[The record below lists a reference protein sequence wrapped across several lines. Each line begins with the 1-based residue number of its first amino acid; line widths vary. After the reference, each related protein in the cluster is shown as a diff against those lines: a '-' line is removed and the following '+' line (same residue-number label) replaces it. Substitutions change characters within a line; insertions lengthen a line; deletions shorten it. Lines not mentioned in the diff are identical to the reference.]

1 MDCRMTVRIT
11 DCFVENASY
20 RVKILHHSTL
30 FFSSRFHSRPGAT
43 LRIHVSTEV
52 MLKSWLSLD
61 IANNQALQIFGTVSE
76 RISQRM
82 RPRTL

>member
-1 MDCRMTVRIT
+1 
-11 DCFVENASY
+11 
-20 RVKILHHSTL
+20 
-30 FFSSRFHSRPGAT
+30 
-43 LRIHVSTEV
+43 
-52 MLKSWLSLD
+52 LKSWLSLD